1 MQLEKME
8 VLVLP
13 SIGKR
18 SLRARYGNEK
28 ISQIGFLFILKLY
41 FKLGAN
47 FTSCP
52 FFTELAPR
60 IFYKLQNL
68 KELDLSGNR
77 LQRFDGAIFADIPNL
92 EVFSCTKCALVEVS
106 HLTH

>member
-52 FFTELAPR
+52 FFYRACPT
-60 IFYKLQNL
+60 
-68 KELDLSGNR
+68 
-77 LQRFDGAIFADIPNL
+77 DIL
-92 EVFSCTKCALVEVS
+92 
-106 HLTH
+106 